1 MPGPAPSER
10 DLAILRSFASRID
23 PSDAGAHN
31 NLGVLYYQK
40 GMVAEAVAAFSRA
53 LEIDSRMQVA
63 QDNLDLAYRESGF
76 YDGRV
81 AELQERLRRTP
92 DDREA
97 RWELGRAYASLSR
110 HDLAAQ
116 AFEELLARAP
126 SDVPALIHLGLA
138 EKARGRIEA
147 AGGCFAL
154 AAELDPGSA
163 VARFYQG
170 ETLYNRGLNE
180 SALEALEAAIAR
192 NPDYAEAHYLLA
204 FVYGDMGQHERAL
217 AATKRA
223 IALNPMLSRAQA
235 NLSLERLVPKD
246 RAGEAGKAGRAGEAE
261 GNAGAVPT
269 ERDPLA
275 HYQLGLAFR
284 QKRYYAEALREY
296 RLALDAGEERSLVLQ
311 AMAEV
316 HLLRRDHAAAL
327 ELYDELLRQEPR
339 SPKLWNER
347 GVCLHQAGRREE
359 AASAYEHA
367 IAADRTYAL
376 AWNNLGVLRA
386 ASGSDAGL
394 PAFRAALERQ
404 PGLHAARLNLA
415 LLLMQKRQPQAA
427 LEAYREVLARDNA
440 NAVAWNG
447 VGLVLMELKRYT
459 DARNAFGRAVEHDPA
474 LAAGH
479 YNLSFTLGQLGD
491 FEGAL
496 RETKRALELES
507 YYVPQKFA
515 LTIDLQYEDPTIA
528 IAPEVATEVGLES
541 LGGEFAFDPG
551 TLDDLFAE
559 LAPVE
564 APVPAPRME
573 NPLTLARDY
582 LSKGLLELATAE
594 VTRAQARGAAQAD
607 AQTLLGE
614 IYARRGLH
622 GEALERF
629 RTARDEEPGDRAA
642 ALGELRALVAMDR
655 AGEGNLIAEQLLEA
669 FPRDVE
675 VLGAVARTR
684 LAMGDATRAL
694 SAVQLAQTLAP
705 GRSDL
710 LHLQARVAVRLD
722 DRAAAIEACRA
733 ALQLDDTLVQVW
745 YELGRLEEGREGWA
759 AAQAAYARALDILPT
774 YVEAGLALADLLRRR
789 MQHRPALEVLVELL
803 TTDPY
808 AVDALV
814 LLGKVLFEQGR
825 IDEALE
831 SFGRALRFDGEH
843 AAALFHS
850 GDVLARKRRFEEAV
864 EAWDRVSQIDPSGPF
879 AAPARSRAR
888 SARDLQHI
896 FAAQPA

>member
-1 MPGPAPSER
+1 MRPA
-10 DLAILRSFASRID
+10 
-23 PSDAGAHN
+23 G
-31 NLGVLYYQK
+31 K
-40 GMVAEAVAAFSRA
+40 
-53 LEIDSRMQVA
+53 
-63 QDNLDLAYRESGF
+63 
-76 YDGRV
+76 
-81 AELQERLRRTP
+81 
-92 DDREA
+92 
-97 RWELGRAYASLSR
+97 LGRAYASLSR

-551 TLDDLFAE
+551 TLDDLFAGSRRSRRRCLPRAWRTRSPWRVTTSARASSSSRPPRSPGRRRE
-559 LAPVE
+559 VRRRPMHRRCWERSTRAAGCMARPWS
-564 APVPAPRME
+564 ASAPR
-573 NPLTLARDY
+573 
-582 LSKGLLELATAE
+582 
-594 VTRAQARGAAQAD
+594 VTRSRV
-607 AQTLLGE
+607 T
-614 IYARRGLH
+614 
-622 GEALERF
+622 
-629 RTARDEEPGDRAA
+629 
-642 ALGELRALVAMDR
+642 V
-655 AGEGNLIAEQLLEA
+655 
-669 FPRDVE
+669 PRHW
-675 VLGAVARTR
+675 AS
-684 LAMGDATRAL
+684 
-694 SAVQLAQTLAP
+694 SAHWSPWT
-705 GRSDL
+705 
-710 LHLQARVAVRLD
+710 
-722 DRAAAIEACRA
+722 
-733 ALQLDDTLVQVW
+733 
-745 YELGRLEEGREGWA
+745 
-759 AAQAAYARALDILPT
+759 
-774 YVEAGLALADLLRRR
+774 
-789 MQHRPALEVLVELL
+789 
-803 TTDPY
+803 
-808 AVDALV
+808 
-814 LLGKVLFEQGR
+814 
-825 IDEALE
+825 
-831 SFGRALRFDGEH
+831 
-843 AAALFHS
+843 
-850 GDVLARKRRFEEAV
+850 
-864 EAWDRVSQIDPSGPF
+864 
-879 AAPARSRAR
+879 APARATSLRSSCSRR
-888 SARDLQHI
+888 SRGMSRCWAPWRGR
-896 FAAQPA
+896 ASPWATRRVR

>member
-1 MPGPAPSER
+1 MPGPALSDR

-40 GMVAEAVAAFSRA
+40 GMVGEAVAAFSRA

-63 QDNLDLAYRESGF
+63 EDNLELAYRESGF

-116 AFEELLARAP
+116 AFEELLARSP
-126 SDVPALIHLGLA
+126 SDVPALIHLGLS

-170 ETLYNRGLNE
+170 ETLYNRGLNDA
-180 SALEALEAAIAR
+180 ALEALEAAIR
-192 NPDYAEAHYLLA
+192 HNPDYAEAHYLLA
-204 FVYGDMGQHERAL
+204 FVYGDMGLHERAL
-217 AATKRA
+217 EATKRA

-235 NLSLERLVPKD
+235 NLSLERLVPKSEE
-246 RAGEAGKAGRAGEAE
+246 AGRAGKAGRAGGA
-261 GNAGAVPT
+261 GNDAAGVPL

-284 QKRYYAEALREY
+284 QKRYFAEALREY
-296 RLALDAGEERSLVLQ
+296 RLALDAGEDRSMVLQ

-327 ELYDELLRQEPR
+327 ELYDELLRQNPR
-339 SPKLWNER
+339 VPKLWNER
-347 GVCLHQAGRREE
+347 GVCLHQAGRRDE
-359 AASAYEHA
+359 AATAYEHA
-367 IAADRTYAL
+367 ITADRTYAL

-386 ASGSDAGL
+386 GASGADAAL
-394 PAFRAALERQ
+394 AAFRSALERQ
-404 PGLHAARLNLA
+404 PALHAARLNLA
-415 LLLMQKRQPQAA
+415 LVLMQRRQPQAA
-427 LEAYREVLARDNA
+427 LEAYREVLSRDHA

-474 LAAGH
+474 LAAAH

-528 IAPEVATEVGLES
+528 IAPDVATDVGLES

-551 TLDDLFAE
+551 TLDDLFEE
-559 LAPVE
+559 LAPPE
-564 APVPAPRME
+564 APVAAARAE
-573 NPLTLARDY
+573 DPLTLARDY

-594 VTRAQARGAAQAD
+594 VTRAQGRGAGRAE

-629 RTARDEEPGDRAA
+629 RTARESNPGDRSA
-642 ALGELRALVAMDR
+642 ALGELRALVALER
-655 AGEGNLIAEQLLEA
+655 AAEGATLAEQLLEA

-675 VLGAVARTR
+675 VLMTVA
-684 LAMGDATRAL
+684 A
-694 SAVQLAQTLAP
+694 
-705 GRSDL
+705 
-710 LHLQARVAVRLD
+710 
-722 DRAAAIEACRA
+722 RAAR
-733 ALQLDDTLVQVW
+733 D
-745 YELGRLEEGREGWA
+745 GRCDSCAQCA
-759 AAQAAYARALDILPT
+759 AAGTD
-774 YVEAGLALADLLRRR
+774 AG
-789 MQHRPALEVLVELL
+789 P
-803 TTDPY
+803 
-808 AVDALV
+808 
-814 LLGKVLFEQGR
+814 G
-825 IDEALE
+825 
-831 SFGRALRFDGEH
+831 ALR
-843 AAALFHS
+843 
-850 GDVLARKRRFEEAV
+850 
-864 EAWDRVSQIDPSGPF
+864 PP
-879 AAPARSRAR
+879 APAGAHRS
-888 SARDLQHI
+888 
-896 FAAQPA
+896 PPG